1 MWPLRFCKI
10 LEVNNFP
17 LWKLHTTRVLNW
29 STRYPRILT
38 IFFVILQH
46 SRHNYSIIR
55 RLRFHGA
62 KIVPIITRNKKPLL
76 ISRKIEIRR
85 VEIILPWTL
94 RSTFWLLTTRFYTT
108 NVCKRYIYA
117 HVAFSKERTKPTIIY
132 SVAVN
137 LAADSL
143 PTLVSTRAKSAK
155 QTRIQGDRLF
165 SRCSFFFSLS
175 LSQSFFLFPIPFPS
189 PFSFHPIALSSHL
202 SRVASA
208 RIRCS
213 CLSPSPFAPWNRNEY
228 SLPVLV
234 FTLLLSCSF
243 ERNPPMVI
251 HSWNLTR
258 RFVAN
263 SGQKDFEACPPYF

>member
-1 MWPLRFCKI
+1 M
-10 LEVNNFP
+10 
-17 LWKLHTTRVLNW
+17 
-29 STRYPRILT
+29 
-38 IFFVILQH
+38 
-46 SRHNYSIIR
+46 
-55 RLRFHGA
+55 
-62 KIVPIITRNKKPLL
+62 PIIARNKKPLL

-175 LSQSFFLFPIPFPS
+175 LSLSTLFPFPHS
-189 PFSFHPIALSSHL
+189 VSLSFL
-202 SRVASA
+202 
-208 RIRCS
+208 
-213 CLSPSPFAPWNRNEY
+213 LSPYRPIKPSFACCLRSY
-228 SLPVLV
+228 
-234 FTLLLSCSF
+234 TLLLPFPLPLRSVKS
-243 ERNPPMVI
+243 
-251 HSWNLTR
+251 
-258 RFVAN
+258 
-263 SGQKDFEACPPYF
+263 K